1 MNKAKF
7 SDFGLDV
14 AKNFL
19 HAKRCENGNECLMYA
34 DNKADAIVK
43 GCCEII
49 SQENVKAKR
58 AIFIIHE
65 DKNFHMVINDGNKI
79 DAYESESPFDDP
91 KEVGKEAEDYGI
103 EEYGLVCWD
112 GDNFYKVIEE

>member
-1 MNKAKF
+1 MSKAKF

-14 AKNFL
+14 TRN
-19 HAKRCENGNECLMYA
+19 
-34 DNKADAIVK
+34 IVK

-65 DKNFHMVINDGNKI
+65 DKNFHMVINDGNEI

-103 EEYGLVCWD
+103 ENMD
-112 GDNFYKVIEE
+112 

>member
-1 MNKAKF
+1 MSKAKF

-14 AKNFL
+14 TRNFL

-49 SQENVKAKR
+49 RDSAENPRPTKSLGDECA
-58 AIFIIHE
+58 AT
-65 DKNFHMVINDGNKI
+65 
-79 DAYESESPFDDP
+79 
-91 KEVGKEAEDYGI
+91 
-103 EEYGLVCWD
+103 GL
-112 GDNFYKVIEE
+112 FRYPSMERMQLYI

>member
-34 DNKADAIVK
+34 DN
-43 GCCEII
+43 EIG
-49 SQENVKAKR
+49 R
-58 AIFIIHE
+58 AH
-65 DKNFHMVINDGNKI
+65 V
-79 DAYESESPFDDP
+79 
-91 KEVGKEAEDYGI
+91 
-103 EEYGLVCWD
+103 
-112 GDNFYKVIEE
+112 